1 MDAIRVGL
9 MGLGHWARG
18 AYAPVLRE
26 LQYVHIVAVSAR
38 SEETFAFARE
48 QFGAD
53 IALYSDPGDLAADE
67 DVDAV
72 MIALPNRLHGSAAR
86 AAVASGK
93 HVFVEPPVG
102 FDADEISAV
111 LRSVEDYD
119 AVFQTDLEL
128 RYTPVMRLV
137 ADRVHSGLFGE
148 PLMARVRLW
157 TDWGYGGGEW
167 LEEAEAQGFFLWL
180 GCWYLDVLD
189 VVFAASPLRASVIGG
204 RAMNRELLDHGW
216 AALEYPAGGLGEL
229 EFSLI
234 APEKQQITLRVT
246 GPNAELEA
254 DLWTGDCRWRH
265 RGEDWH
271 EEHAPCSQP
280 VHGFVG
286 MRESIQDFF
295 ACIRSGSAPR
305 ADLAATRRV
314 HEAAVACMRSEQED
328 ETVRVKRL

>member
-18 AYAPVLRE
+18 TYAPVLRE
-26 LQYVHIVAVSAR
+26 LQDVHVVAVSAR

-128 RYTPVMRLV
+128 R
-137 ADRVHSGLFGE
+137 
-148 PLMARVRLW
+148 
-157 TDWGYGGGEW
+157 
-167 LEEAEAQGFFLWL
+167 
-180 GCWYLDVLD
+180 
-189 VVFAASPLRASVIGG
+189 
-204 RAMNRELLDHGW
+204 
-216 AALEYPAGGLGEL
+216 
-229 EFSLI
+229 
-234 APEKQQITLRVT
+234 
-246 GPNAELEA
+246 
-254 DLWTGDCRWRH
+254 
-265 RGEDWH
+265 
-271 EEHAPCSQP
+271 
-280 VHGFVG
+280 
-286 MRESIQDFF
+286 
-295 ACIRSGSAPR
+295 
-305 ADLAATRRV
+305 
-314 HEAAVACMRSEQED
+314 
-328 ETVRVKRL
+328 